1 MRIFA
6 LLPLFA
12 LTAACATT
20 PSGYREGD
28 SLEGFNRKMYSFND
42 AVDGAVLKPV
52 AKGYRAVVPKPA
64 RTGVANALD
73 NVDEPLSFINA
84 LLQGKIKRAF
94 RAVDRL
100 AINSTYGFL
109 GTTDRA
115 AELGLDR
122 QEEDFGQTLA
132 VWGVGSGPYIVL
144 PILGP
149 SSLRDVAGFG
159 VDSVT
164 DPWARFQD
172 RTLGLSGTE
181 QIGVTGGEVI
191 ELRSRL
197 IDTADPVLANALD
210 PYATLK
216 SAYIQSRLQEIHD
229 GNVPSSGESMDD
241 FEASDDFFADE
252 DPALTEPEAPQAG
265 DDDPQN

>member
-1 MRIFA
+1 MRHLR
-6 LLPLFA
+6 LLPILA

-28 SLEGFNRKMYSFND
+28 SLESFNRKMFSFNN

-52 AKGYRAVVPKPA
+52 AQGYRAVVPKPA
-64 RTGVANALD
+64 RTGVTNALD

-115 AELGLDR
+115 AELGLER

-149 SSLRDVAGFG
+149 SSLRDAAGFG
-159 VDSVT
+159 VDTVT
-164 DPWARFQD
+164 DPWNRFQN
-172 RTLGLSGTE
+172 RTLELSSTE
-181 QIGVTGGEVI
+181 RYGVTAGEVI
-191 ELRSRL
+191 ELRARL

-216 SAYIQSRLQEIHD
+216 SAYVQSRLQEIHD
-229 GNVPSSGESMDD
+229 GNVPANADALQEMED
-241 FEASDDFFADE
+241 FEPSDDFFADD
-252 DPALTEPEAPQAG
+252 DPALTESEAPQPN
-265 DDDPQN
+265 D